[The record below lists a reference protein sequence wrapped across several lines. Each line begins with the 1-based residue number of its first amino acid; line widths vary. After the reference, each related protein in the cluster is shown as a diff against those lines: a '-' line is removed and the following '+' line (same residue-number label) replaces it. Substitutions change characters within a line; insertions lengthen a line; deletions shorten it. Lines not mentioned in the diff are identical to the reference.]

1 MTTIEDRLA
10 DAYRILLAAFGPQDW
25 WPALSRF
32 EVMVGAVLTQNTSWT
47 NAERAIE
54 NLREEGALEP
64 AGLAA
69 LSPGRLEELVRP
81 AGFYRRKAKTLTDL
95 LATIARSGGGLDGL
109 LDLTQDDLRR
119 ALLRTTGIG
128 PETADAIVLYAGGYP
143 TFVVDAYT
151 RRFAARHGLASERAS
166 YDEIQSLF
174 ENALP
179 RRTDLLNEY
188 HALLVCLGKRFCR
201 PLPLCEECPL
211 RSDLPASV

>member
-1 MTTIEDRLA
+1 MTTIEERLT
-10 DAYRILLAAFGPQDW
+10 DAYRTLLAAFGPQDW

-32 EVMVGAVLTQNTSWT
+32 EMMVGAVLTQNTSWT

-54 NLREEGALEP
+54 NLRGEGALEP

-69 LSPGRLEELVRP
+69 LSAVRLEELIRP
-81 AGFYRRKAKTLTDL
+81 AGFCRRKARTLTDL
-95 LATIARSGGGLDGL
+95 LATIVRSRGGLDGL
-109 LDLTQDDLRR
+109 LDLPQDDLRQ

-128 PETADAIVLYAGGYP
+128 PETADAIVLYAGGHP

-166 YDEIQSLF
+166 YDEVQRLF
-174 ENALP
+174 EDALP
-179 RRTDLLNEY
+179 RRTDVLNEY

-201 PLPLCEECPL
+201 PVPLCEECPL
-211 RSDLPASV
+211 RSDLPGPV